1 MFTKLQP
8 FFFSDFVDLT
18 DPFDRMV
25 VPRQASQHEC
35 SPQLSVSEPSTSI
48 ENDEKELRL
57 SLDLPGV
64 KASDLKI
71 DVDKN
76 ILQISGYRQH
86 SSSSQGQA
94 IRKRRRISYSVQLD
108 DGIDV
113 AKIKANLSDGVLV
126 VSAPKQSKPDPVL
139 IPISSVPHD
148 DFVETKV
155 LQDKVKATVTSHAK
169 TDSLKGDHKDESEV
183 Q

>member
-113 AKIKANLSDGVLV
+113 AKIKAITCQTHSLFTYH
-126 VSAPKQSKPDPVL
+126 A
-139 IPISSVPHD
+139 
-148 DFVETKV
+148 
-155 LQDKVKATVTSHAK
+155 DKITVTPNWQLRQTPSTYQSHQ
-169 TDSLKGDHKDESEV
+169 H
-183 Q
+183 